1 MAPNN
6 VALKRSESGRN
17 FLGGTMPAATIFDP
31 VPTAVAPIVAVISFG
46 PWPAI
51 VIPGLLVA
59 SALLARQVFMLRRKV
74 RELTDRDPL
83 TGVASRTG
91 FSTALNREVLQRF
104 PPNGGLSV
112 AVLDCDDFKQINER
126 FGHQVGDTVLIEV
139 ARVLADAVGAAGTVG
154 RIWGDAFAIALP
166 DFSEDSARD
175 LLTQAQQ
182 RLQAEMSRHGWP
194 LTFSIGVSSL
204 SGSNATAETLLGDAD
219 RLMFAVKRRGRNGIA
234 HRGQFPEPNPATGQP
249 RDPLASP
256 EFARQP

>member
-1 MAPNN
+1 M
-6 VALKRSESGRN
+6 R
-17 FLGGTMPAATIFDP
+17 AATIFDP
-31 VPTAVAPIVAVISFG
+31 VPTTGGPIIALIIFG

-51 VIPGLLVA
+51 VIPGLLMA
-59 SALLARQVFMLRRKV
+59 SALLAWQVLTLRRKV

-91 FSTALNREVLQRF
+91 FLAALNRAVLQHF
-104 PPNGGLSV
+104 PANGGVSV

-154 RIWGDAFAIALP
+154 RIWGDAFGIFLP
-166 DFSEDSARD
+166 NFSEDSARD
-175 LLTQAQQ
+175 LLTRAQA

-194 LTFSIGVSSL
+194 LTFSIGVSAL
-204 SGSNATAETLLGDAD
+204 SASNATAETLLGDAD

-234 HRGQFPEPNPATGQP
+234 SRGQFPETNAATGPP